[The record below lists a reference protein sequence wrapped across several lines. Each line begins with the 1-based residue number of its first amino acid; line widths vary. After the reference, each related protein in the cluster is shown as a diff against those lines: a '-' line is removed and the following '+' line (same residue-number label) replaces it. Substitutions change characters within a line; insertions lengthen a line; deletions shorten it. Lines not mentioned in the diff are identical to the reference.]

1 VLLKH
6 SDKSEQRGG
15 MVSDPIDFEQFLFAS
30 GEDPGDGAEPP
41 QELARDRSDIAA
53 WDTKGEQELQL
64 LFVTKRRCGG
74 GEPLTKP
81 LSVAR
86 R

>member
-1 VLLKH
+1 
-6 SDKSEQRGG
+6 

-30 GEDPGDGAEPP
+30 GEDAGNGAKPP
-41 QELARDRSDIAA
+41 HELARDRSDIATRDA
-53 WDTKGEQELQL
+53 KGEQELQF
-64 LFVTKRRCGG
+64 LFVTKQRGG
-74 GEPLTKP
+74 RGEPLTKP